1 MYQKSGMKT
10 QDLYVVHTQKSI
22 YIAICLYSV
31 YQSIT
36 KLRGMGVDVVYA
48 CVLGGRWGSSEK
60 CEA

>member
-36 KLRGMGVDVVYA
+36 KLRGMGVVVVCA
-48 CVLGGRWGSSEK
+48 CVLGGRWGSSVK
-60 CEA
+60 CEV